1 MVSVSDL
8 QCVGT
13 GGYLPPEEKRLR
25 GADGSAAGGEQ
36 GKEEELSRRRHLP
49 SAFLFRA
56 FNGPE
61 RQAQNKT
68 SYCYLISWLGRTPN
82 PPGVNGVR
90 VVGVASPPPPA
101 PPASTRPPPPLR
113 LLLLVFFLGADPW
126 RLFFFFFCFFRGGGG
141 VEPAAGYQG
150 LSPGG
155 HAPPHLAL
163 RQLQRGV
170 PLDGLRGSGLP
181 RAGVRGALH
190 PQGRGGDH
198 AAGNLNGTLKY
209 SMQCDA
215 MSLLLRD
222 GWAVLQLYNFEDK
235 GGRRVVLRPEI
246 TPSLAR
252 LVIKQG
258 YICLCF
264 SI

>member
-1 MVSVSDL
+1 MADDVVFFNMTIDSSTYV
-8 QCVGT
+8 
-13 GGYLPPEEKRLR
+13 LPNLTI
-25 GADGSAAGGEQ
+25 G
-36 GKEEELSRRRHLP
+36 
-49 SAFLFRA
+49 FF
-56 FNGPE
+56 
-61 RQAQNKT
+61 
-68 SYCYLISWLGRTPN
+68 C
-82 PPGVNGVR
+82 VR

-198 AAGNLNGTLKY
+198 AA
-209 SMQCDA
+209 
-215 MSLLLRD
+215 
-222 GWAVLQLYNFEDK
+222 AV
-235 GGRRVVLRPEI
+235 
-246 TPSLAR
+246 
-252 LVIKQG
+252 
-258 YICLCF
+258 
-264 SI
+264 